1 MTATTKTMPARTP
14 ELLPFAPHAA
24 PHAICYPS
32 ILRKQKTDPGWTF
45 NASLHAKRFAS
56 MQAARDCLVFA
67 ILLTILSS
75 NRLSKEPQISSA
87 KVHKIMINAR
97 AGRGFHLAVQLEPC
111 MH

>member
-1 MTATTKTMPARTP
+1 MRYRTRYVTQAFCETNKTN
-14 ELLPFAPHAA
+14 
-24 PHAICYPS
+24 
-32 ILRKQKTDPGWTF
+32 DPGWTF

-87 KVHKIMINAR
+87 EVHKIMINAR